1 MVLVPCPGAD
11 PHDTWMR
18 EHLSRDFFKRPP
30 TFHHGKTAKW
40 NESQT
45 AKVPTA
51 IAPPPP
57 SMSKEHKSATSWARS
72 GIRHEASTAR
82 VLTYDHGDITPEKNL
97 KSMADDLLSSICTE
111 TAGKIARRPLFFIC
125 HSIGGLV
132 VKMALTQA
140 SRSSKYR
147 FILED
152 CYGVTFFATPHRGSS
167 YLSISDFG
175 KSIQQLLDLS
185 EPLTPKL
192 RTELKLDYQPLL
204 KIDDDFKQL
213 SSEFQVWSFHETE
226 DSGLSRTGFAGPTDI
241 PFKAP
246 VISMRSAILGV
257 RHEKVYALQSTHANC
272 ASFGMRNAQTLRLY
286 LSDIGTAIQKAE
298 ELHHS
303 TSHVPLRLEQRVMIE
318 IHGFYE
324 SGLVHESPSDTSIRL
339 FSTKDHSLEAFWE
352 EGPDGLLE
360 KRLND
365 IRSESLND
373 PPDAQFVVQKG
384 RAQSLRPP
392 GEGTK
397 NVDEQRKKTRRTSV
411 TVVPPGSTDTEP
423 EARITQSPK
432 RSSSA
437 QEPAVNATA
446 NGGDRSPDA
455 LSPTTQG
462 AARYG
467 SSLTENPG
475 NISPGFMSPWQE
487 EQALAP
493 SRSTTGSETLVSQTS
508 FGASPVRPQLVHR
521 ASSQRT
527 VRQYLKPAGP
537 TGRERRGSETT
548 FIQDSRIA
556 SAVSRP
562 SSKTRKFVWIHTP
575 FNNPVWVKKVF
586 DTISLK
592 ERQDYSELFSSEHWT
607 SRHERGR
614 HAQHHA
620 CFLKPACGYVS
631 LKARQLSMLAQPASG
646 ARVLQRAD
654 SSSPRQGCLYLYFPF
669 LHFDSYKMLV
679 KRRDI
684 IKRRVAQGRTR
695 PVPPEVAKEAS
706 LESRVIWEYLGYDP
720 PFNCRRTLDQY
731 RYPSLHDTRARDDDQ
746 MLYKMTKERVPFN
759 GKPAFASPGPVGR
772 AEERAPTNYDQG
784 DAAGL
789 GDEDEYQEHLDSESE
804 SNEDD
809 FDAKPEDDVLDGNVL
824 MVDQLWLWAADS
836 SKSSAS
842 AMSHQIQTNIPCQ
855 KHSSHSFHLGKVMQW
870 RAHCINKQTSATVCS
885 TKSTTTSPALAKML
899 SIWLL

>member
-1 MVLVPCPGAD
+1 
-11 PHDTWMR
+11 MR
-18 EHLSRDFFKRPP
+18 EPLSREFFKRPP
-30 TFHHGKTAKW
+30 TFQHGKATKW
-40 NESQT
+40 NESQIV
-45 AKVPTA
+45 KGPTA
-51 IAPPPP
+51 TTPFPA
-57 SMSKEHKSATSWARS
+57 SLSKDHKSAPSWARS
-72 GIRHEASTAR
+72 GVRHEANTAR
-82 VLTYDHGDITPEKNL
+82 VLTYDHGYLTPDRNL

-111 TAGKIARRPLFFIC
+111 TAGKIARRPLFFVC

-132 VKMALTQA
+132 LKMALTQA

-167 YLSISDFG
+167 YLSISDFRM
-175 KSIQQLLDLS
+175 SIQQLLHLS
-185 EPLTPKL
+185 VPLTPKL
-192 RTELKLDYQPLL
+192 RAELKLDHPPLL

-213 SSEFQVWSFHETE
+213 SSEFHVWSFHETE
-226 DSGLSRTGFAGPTDI
+226 DSGLSRIGFAGPSDI

-246 VISMRSAILGV
+246 VTSMRSAILGV

-272 ASFGMRNAQTLRLY
+272 ASFGMRNGQTLRLY
-286 LSDIGTAIQKAE
+286 LSDLGTAIQKAE
-298 ELHHS
+298 ELNQS
-303 TSHVPLRLEQRVMIE
+303 TTHVPLRLEQRVMIE
-318 IHGFYE
+318 VHGFYE
-324 SGLVHESPSDTSIRL
+324 SGLAQESPNDTSIRL

-365 IRSESLND
+365 IRSESQTD

-392 GEGTK
+392 GEVAK
-397 NVDEQRKKTRRTSV
+397 NTDEHRKKTQRPSV
-411 TVVPPGSTDTEP
+411 TIVPPGPPNTES
-423 EARITQSPK
+423 EARPTESPK
-432 RSSSA
+432 RFSFTQA
-437 QEPAVNATA
+437 PGVPTTA
-446 NGGDRSPDA
+446 STRDRSPDA
-455 LSPTTQG
+455 QSPSTQG
-462 AARYG
+462 DPRYT
-467 SSLTENPG
+467 SHLTENPG
-475 NISPGFMSPWQE
+475 NVSPRFISPQ
-487 EQALAP
+487 QAEHVSSV
-493 SRSTTGSETLVSQTS
+493 SRSTTGSETLVSQPS
-508 FGASPVRPQLVHR
+508 FGTGPFRPQLVHR

-527 VRQYLKPAGP
+527 VRQYLKPNGP
-537 TGRERRGSETT
+537 GGRERRGSETT
-548 FIQDSRIA
+548 FIQDSKIG

-586 DTISLK
+586 DTISVK
-592 ERQDYSELFSSEHWT
+592 ERQDYSELFSSEHWA

-631 LKARQLSMLAQPASG
+631 LKAKQMSMLGQPTSSSRG
-646 ARVLQRAD
+646 LQRTD
-654 SSSPRQGCLYLYFPF
+654 SLSPRPGCLYLYFPF

-695 PVPPEVAKEAS
+695 PVPSEVAREAS
-706 LESRVIWEYLGYDP
+706 LESRVIWEYLGHDP

-746 MLYKMTKERVPFN
+746 MLYKMTKERVYFN
-759 GKPAFASPGPVGR
+759 GKPAVASLGPVLRG
-772 AEERAPTNYDQG
+772 EERTPTNYEHG

-789 GDEDEYQEHLDSESE
+789 GDEDEDQEHLDSESE
-804 SNEDD
+804 SNEDEL
-809 FDAKPEDDVLDGNVL
+809 DAKPEDDVLDGNVL

-836 SKSSAS
+836 SKSLSFVV
-842 AMSHQIQTNIPCQ
+842 HRQLDTDVPYQ
-855 KHSSHSFHLGKVMQW
+855 KHS
-870 RAHCINKQTSATVCS
+870 
-885 TKSTTTSPALAKML
+885 
-899 SIWLL
+899 

>member
-1 MVLVPCPGAD
+1 
-11 PHDTWMR
+11 MR
-18 EHLSRDFFKRPP
+18 EPLSRDFFKRPP
-30 TFHHGKTAKW
+30 TFHHGKTTKW
-40 NESQT
+40 NEPQT
-45 AKVPTA
+45 AKGPIKSTLL
-51 IAPPPP
+51 PPALG
-57 SMSKEHKSATSWARS
+57 KDHKSAPSWAQS
-72 GIRHEASTAR
+72 GIRHEANTAR
-82 VLTYDHGDITPEKNL
+82 VLTYSHGDITPDRNL

-125 HSIGGLV
+125 HSLGGLV
-132 VKMALTQA
+132 VKLALTQA

-167 YLSISDFG
+167 YLSINDFG
-175 KSIQQLLDLS
+175 MSIQQLLHLS
-185 EPLTPKL
+185 APLTPRL
-192 RTELKLDYQPLL
+192 RAELRLDHPPLL

-213 SSEFQVWSFHETE
+213 SSEFQVWTFHETE
-226 DSGLSRTGFAGPTDI
+226 DSSLSRIGFAGPTDI

-246 VISMRSAILGV
+246 ITSMRSAILGV

-272 ASFGMRNAQTLRLY
+272 ASFGTKNAQTLRLY
-286 LSDIGTAIQKAE
+286 LSDLRTAILKAE
-298 ELHHS
+298 ELNRS
-303 TSHVPLRLEQRVMIE
+303 TTHVSLRLEQRVMIE
-318 IHGFYE
+318 VHGFYE
-324 SGLVHESPSDTSIRL
+324 SGLVQESPSDTSIRL

-365 IRSESLND
+365 IRSESQYD
-373 PPDAQFVVQKG
+373 PPDAQFVLQKG

-392 GEGTK
+392 GQVPKDT
-397 NVDEQRKKTRRTSV
+397 DEHRKKTRRPSV
-411 TVVPPGSTDTEP
+411 TIVTPGTSNAESQSRSP
-423 EARITQSPK
+423 ESPK
-432 RSSSA
+432 GSPLA
-437 QEPAVNATA
+437 QEPAAPKGA
-446 NGGDRSPDA
+446 NDGDRPPDA
-455 LSPTTQG
+455 QSSSTQG

-467 SSLTENPG
+467 SFLTENPG
-475 NISPGFMSPWQE
+475 NISPGIMSPQQE
-487 EQALAP
+487 EQVSSM

-508 FGASPVRPQLVHR
+508 FGAGPLRPQLVHR

-527 VRQYLKPAGP
+527 VRQYLKPTGP

-548 FIQDSRIA
+548 FIQDSRIG
-556 SAVSRP
+556 STLSRP
-562 SSKTRKFVWIHTP
+562 SSKTRKFMWIHTP

-620 CFLKPACGYVS
+620 CFLKPACGFVS
-631 LKARQLSMLAQPASG
+631 LKPRQLSILGQSG
-646 ARVLQRAD
+646 SSTRGLQRTD
-654 SSSPRQGCLYLYFPF
+654 SSSPRQGCVYLYFPF

-684 IKRRVAQGRTR
+684 IKRRVAQGRSR
-695 PVPPEVAKEAS
+695 PVPSEVAKEAS

-746 MLYKMTKERVPFN
+746 MLYKMTKERVYFN
-759 GKPAFASPGPVGR
+759 GRPAVASLGPVLRG
-772 AEERAPTNYDQG
+772 EERTPTNFEHG
-784 DAAGL
+784 DAAGF
-789 GDEDEYQEHLDSESE
+789 GDEDEDQEHFDSDSE
-804 SNEDD
+804 SNEDEG
-809 FDAKPEDDVLDGNVL
+809 DAKPEDDVLDGNVL

-836 SKSSAS
+836 SKSFRCDNAS
-842 AMSHQIQTNIPCQ
+842 NRS
-855 KHSSHSFHLGKVMQW
+855 
-870 RAHCINKQTSATVCS
+870 
-885 TKSTTTSPALAKML
+885 
-899 SIWLL
+899 

>member
-1 MVLVPCPGAD
+1 
-11 PHDTWMR
+11 MR
-18 EHLSRDFFKRPP
+18 EPLSRDFFKRLP
-30 TFHHGKTAKW
+30 TIHYGKTTKW
-40 NESQT
+40 NEPQI
-45 AKVPTA
+45 AKGPTA
-51 IAPPPP
+51 STLLPPALG
-57 SMSKEHKSATSWARS
+57 KDQKSAPSWAQS
-72 GIRHEASTAR
+72 GIRHEANTAR
-82 VLTYDHGDITPEKNL
+82 VLTYSHGDIRPDRNL
-97 KSMADDLLSSICTE
+97 KSMADDLLSSLCTE
-111 TAGKIARRPLFFIC
+111 TAGKIARRPLFFVC
-125 HSIGGLV
+125 HSLGGLV
-132 VKMALTQA
+132 VKLALTQA

-167 YLSISDFG
+167 YLSINDFG
-175 KSIQQLLDLS
+175 MSIQQLLHLS
-185 EPLTPKL
+185 APLTPRL
-192 RTELKLDYQPLL
+192 RAELRLDHPPLL

-213 SSEFQVWSFHETE
+213 SSEFQVWTFHETE
-226 DSGLSRTGFAGPTDI
+226 DSSLSRIGFAGPTDI

-246 VISMRSAILGV
+246 ITSMRSAILGV

-272 ASFGMRNAQTLRLY
+272 ASFGAKNAQTLRLY
-286 LSDIGTAIQKAE
+286 LSDLRTAILKAE
-298 ELHHS
+298 ELNRS
-303 TSHVPLRLEQRVMIE
+303 TTHVSLRLEQRVMIE
-318 IHGFYE
+318 VHGFYE
-324 SGLVHESPSDTSIRL
+324 SGLVQESPSDTSIRL

-365 IRSESLND
+365 IRSESQND
-373 PPDAQFVVQKG
+373 PPDAQFVLQKG

-392 GEGTK
+392 GEAPKDT
-397 NVDEQRKKTRRTSV
+397 DEHRKKTRRPSV
-411 TVVPPGSTDTEP
+411 TIVTPGTSNAESQSRSP
-423 EARITQSPK
+423 ESPK
-432 RSSSA
+432 GTPLA
-437 QEPAVNATA
+437 QEPAAPKS
-446 NGGDRSPDA
+446 GDDGDRPPDA
-455 LSPTTQG
+455 QSPSTQG

-467 SSLTENPG
+467 SFLTENPG
-475 NISPGFMSPWQE
+475 NISPGIMSPQQE
-487 EQALAP
+487 EQVSSM

-508 FGASPVRPQLVHR
+508 FGAGPLRPQLVHR

-548 FIQDSRIA
+548 FIQDSRIG
-556 SAVSRP
+556 STLSRP
-562 SSKTRKFVWIHTP
+562 SSKTRKFMWIHTP

-620 CFLKPACGYVS
+620 CFLKPACGFVS
-631 LKARQLSMLAQPASG
+631 LKPRQLSVLGQPGSG
-646 ARVLQRAD
+646 TRGLQRTD

-684 IKRRVAQGRTR
+684 IKRRVAQGRSR
-695 PVPPEVAKEAS
+695 PVPSEVAKEAS

-746 MLYKMTKERVPFN
+746 MLYKMTKERVYLN
-759 GKPAFASPGPVGR
+759 GKPAVASLGPVLRG
-772 AEERAPTNYDQG
+772 EERTPTNFEHG
-784 DAAGL
+784 DAAGFV
-789 GDEDEYQEHLDSESE
+789 DEDEDQEHLDSDSE
-804 SNEDD
+804 SNEDEL
-809 FDAKPEDDVLDGNVL
+809 DAKPEDDVLDGNVL

-836 SKSSAS
+836 SKSF
-842 AMSHQIQTNIPCQ
+842 PYD
-855 KHSSHSFHLGKVMQW
+855 
-870 RAHCINKQTSATVCS
+870 
-885 TKSTTTSPALAKML
+885 AL
-899 SIWLL
+899 SNRD

>member
-1 MVLVPCPGAD
+1 MKAQSTRLTDFEYSVVLVSCPGAD

-18 EHLSRDFFKRPP
+18 EPLSRDFFKRPA
-30 TFHHGKTAKW
+30 TFYHGKATKW
-40 NESQT
+40 NESQI
-45 AKVPTA
+45 AKGPTA
-51 IAPPPP
+51 STPLPPIPSKDHQSAP
-57 SMSKEHKSATSWARS
+57 SWARS
-72 GIRHEASTAR
+72 GVRREANTAR
-82 VLTYDHGDITPEKNL
+82 VLTYDHGDITPDRNL
-97 KSMADDLLSSICTE
+97 KSMAEDLLSSICTE

-125 HSIGGLV
+125 HSVGGLV
-132 VKMALTQA
+132 VKLALTQA

-147 FILED
+147 PILED

-175 KSIQQLLDLS
+175 ISIQQLLHLS
-185 EPLTPKL
+185 QPLTPKL
-192 RTELKLDYQPLL
+192 RGELKLDHPPLL

-226 DSGLSRTGFAGPTDI
+226 DSALSRIGFAGPTDI

-246 VISMRSAILGV
+246 VTSMRSAILGV

-272 ASFGMRNAQTLRLY
+272 ASFGMKNAQTLRLY
-286 LSDIGTAIQKAE
+286 LSELGTAIQNAE
-298 ELHHS
+298 ELNKS
-303 TSHVPLRLEQRVMIE
+303 TPHVPLRLEQKVTIE
-318 IHGFYE
+318 VHGFYE
-324 SGLVHESPSDTSIRL
+324 SGLVHESPGETSIRL

-352 EGPDGLLE
+352 EGPDSLLE

-365 IRSESLND
+365 IRSESQND
-373 PPDAQFVVQKG
+373 PQDTQFFGQKG
-384 RAQSLRPP
+384 RAPSLRPL
-392 GEGTK
+392 GEVATGL
-397 NVDEQRKKTRRTSV
+397 DARPKKARRPSV
-411 TVVPPGSTDTEP
+411 TIVPPGTSNTASEAKLTE
-423 EARITQSPK
+423 SPK
-432 RSSSA
+432 GSSHIQDSA
-437 QEPAVNATA
+437 VPKAA
-446 NGGDRSPDA
+446 NGGDRSPDTQSQS
-455 LSPTTQG
+455 SPS

-467 SSLTENPG
+467 SFFTENPG
-475 NISPGFMSPWQE
+475 NISPRMLSPQQE
-487 EQALAP
+487 EEVSSM

-508 FGASPVRPQLVHR
+508 FGPGPLRPQPVHR

-527 VRQYLKPAGP
+527 VRQYLKPNCP

-548 FIQDSRIA
+548 FIQDSRLG

-586 DTISLK
+586 DTISLE

-620 CFLKPACGYVS
+620 CFLRPGCGYVS
-631 LKARQLSMLAQPASG
+631 LRAKQLSMLGQSASS
-646 ARVLQRAD
+646 ARVLQRND
-654 SSSPRQGCLYLYFPF
+654 SLSPRQGCLYSYFPF

-684 IKRRVAQGRTR
+684 IKKRVAQGRTR
-695 PVPPEVAKEAS
+695 PVPSEVAKEAS
-706 LESRVIWEYLGYDP
+706 LESRVIWEYLGHDP

-746 MLYKMTKERVPFN
+746 MLYKMTKERVYLN
-759 GKPAFASPGPVGR
+759 GKPVVASLGPVLRG
-772 AEERAPTNYDQG
+772 EERTPTHYDRG

-789 GDEDEYQEHLDSESE
+789 GDDDEDQEHLDSESE
-804 SNEDD
+804 SNEDEL
-809 FDAKPEDDVLDGNVL
+809 DAKPEDDVLDGNVL

-836 SKSSAS
+836 SKSFALVLF
-842 AMSHQIQTNIPCQ
+842 PL
-855 KHSSHSFHLGKVMQW
+855 HSNPS
-870 RAHCINKQTSATVCS
+870 
-885 TKSTTTSPALAKML
+885 
-899 SIWLL
+899 